1 MARSLQNGDLNVT
14 SGRGGEGVCASITL
28 EESALSISL
37 ACFII
42 ANTLGSVNLTLIGGI
57 GKSSISLALQIFGL
71 GILVLGYLPR
81 RFEQRETA
89 LFTVGLVIGIGTL
102 FVAKVTTILWL
113 VLLSGLGAASTTRRL
128 ARVVCIVSGVM
139 LALVI
144 VGNFLGL
151 IPSVLFSGER
161 TRTSLG
167 FAHPNNLGMM
177 VLVFYVSLTTSAGS
191 HHPIR
196 ILLLGIALTGF
207 LLATSETRTVAFLLP
222 LYWLVLVLFERG
234 RWLQRHGRGIVLFIF
249 WLSLILSFMLVALYR
264 AGSPMAYRLDALLSG
279 RIYYS
284 TYYLNLYF
292 PTLFGVDANQMVP
305 PMSVMGAY
313 RLTTTIVL
321 DCSYIRLF
329 VQFGVL
335 PAIMFI
341 VYVTL
346 GVKKTSFD
354 PLLMAGLTVIFV
366 YAVSENCLYSP
377 MVNFFLIPVFGKL
390 FGSEPSSG
398 ERLTYSGLRW

>member
-1 MARSLQNGDLNVT
+1 MTRSLQKSDLIVT
-14 SGRGGEGVCASITL
+14 KGRGREGSCASITL
-28 EESALSISL
+28 EESALYISL
-37 ACFII
+37 ASFII

-57 GKSSISLALQIFGL
+57 GKSSISLALQIFGI

-89 LFTVGLVIGIGTL
+89 LFTIGLIIGIGAL
-102 FVAKVTTILWL
+102 FVTKVATILWL

-128 ARVVCIVSGVM
+128 ARVVCIVSGAM

-161 TRTSLG
+161 ARTSLG
-167 FAHPNNLGMM
+167 FIHPNNLGMM
-177 VLVFYVSLTTSAGS
+177 VLVFYVSLTTSVGS

-196 ILLLGIALTGF
+196 ILLLGIVLIGF
-207 LLATSETRTVAFLLP
+207 LLATSGTRTVAFLLP

-234 RWLQRHGRGIVLFIF
+234 RWLQRHGSSIVLFVF

-264 AGSPMAYRLDALLSG
+264 TGSPMTYRLDSLLSG

-284 TYYLNLYF
+284 NYYLDLYF
-292 PTLFGVDANQMVP
+292 PTLFGVDVNQMAP

-346 GVKKTSFD
+346 GVKKTSLD

-366 YAVSENCLYSP
+366 YALSENCLYSP
-377 MVNFFLIPVFGKL
+377 MVNFFLIPVLGQL
-390 FGSEPSSG
+390 FGSAPS
-398 ERLTYSGLRW
+398 LREDPTCS